1 MADLSDVTAYLAQR
15 AAAAVYPNGTSYPS
29 VANMDCR
36 IFEGWPIP
44 DQLDLDLAGN
54 RIDTSKN
61 PPAVVKRACG
71 PCANVSIYP
80 MLGQGAQVTQILD
93 ETYTISP
100 AAIQMTMS
108 LAGRTVTLTGTPA
121 DGEFLTIVVDDQ
133 HVYSRGGASVA
144 AILAALLADI
154 VAQYPASSI
163 SGNSL
168 TVSGSFAMV
177 VRQGGKAV
185 LGKVTHRQRN
195 SVMIT
200 VWAPN
205 KTVRASLAGAI
216 DNLIKQTN
224 KVTMPDTSQAL
235 VIYNRTNTSDE
246 EQSKGIYRRDLVF
259 DVEYATVETFPGYT
273 ITSTQVSIAKPDN
286 SAIAIAT
293 T

>member
-1 MADLSDVTAYLAQR
+1 MADLSDVTTYLAQQV
-15 AAAAVYPNGTSYPS
+15 AAAVYPSGTGSPS

-36 IFEGWPIP
+36 IYEGWPIP
-44 DQLDLDLAGN
+44 DQLDLDLTGYRMDN
-54 RIDTSKN
+54 SQN
-61 PPAVVKRACG
+61 PPVKVKRAGG
-71 PCANVSIYP
+71 PCANVSIFP
-80 MLGQGAQVTQILD
+80 MLGQGGQVYQILD
-93 ETYTISP
+93 ETYTISE
-100 AAIQMTMS
+100 AVIQLTAS
-108 LAGRTVTLTGTPA
+108 LSGSVLTVTGTPA
-121 DGEFLTIVVDDQ
+121 SGEFVTLVVDEQ

-154 VAQYPASSI
+154 QAQYPSSTVI
-163 SGNSL
+163 GNTL
-168 TVSGSFAMV
+168 TIVGSHVIVS
-177 VRQGGKAV
+177 RQGGKAV

-205 KTVRASLAGAI
+205 RVARASFASAI

-235 VIYNRTNTSDE
+235 VIYNRTNTIDE

-259 DVEYATVETFPGYT
+259 DCEYATVEQFAGYT